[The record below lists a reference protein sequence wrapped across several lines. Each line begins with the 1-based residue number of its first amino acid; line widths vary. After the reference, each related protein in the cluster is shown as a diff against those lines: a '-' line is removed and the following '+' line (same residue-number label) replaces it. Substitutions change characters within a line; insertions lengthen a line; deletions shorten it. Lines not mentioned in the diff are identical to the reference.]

1 MTPPVEVDPDV
12 EAMLRTDGYD
22 VLDCGVR
29 ETVAGPARYVRV
41 HRLDMATIGYR
52 ELWTVVQCACPGGW
66 GVQSF
71 PPAGQLQD
79 GANKYHVLVFAQAPG
94 GFHLW
99 PPRLGRPG

>member
-1 MTPPVEVDPDV
+1 MTPPPEVDPDV
-12 EAMLRTDGYD
+12 EAALRLDGYD

-41 HRLDMATIGYR
+41 HRVDMATMGYR
-52 ELWTVVQCACPGGW
+52 ELWTVAQRACPGGW

-71 PPAGQLQD
+71 PPPEQLQD
-79 GANKYHVLVFAQAPG
+79 GANKYHLLVFALAPA

-99 PPRLGRPG
+99 LPRR

>member
-1 MTPPVEVDPDV
+1 MAPRPPVEIDPDV
-12 EAMLRTDGYD
+12 EAALRRSGYD

-41 HRLDMATIGYR
+41 HRLDMATMGYR
-52 ELWTVVQCACPGGW
+52 ELWDVLARACSGW

-71 PPAGQLQD
+71 PPPGQLRD
-79 GANKYHVLVFAQAPG
+79 EANKYHFLVFAQAPA

-99 PPRLGRPG
+99 PPGR